1 MIKKCWYPMK
11 GLVTKNMHV
20 KYQSF
25 STQVLKLLARLQ
37 FKKKR
42 VKLKGQGNKV
52 KSVGTHR
59 KVLSPKNSCEI
70 SKSSTL
76 ALTVHKLLV
85 KLKFFLKGSNSRV
98 KVNRLVPTER
108 SCHKEYPCEISKP

>member
-1 MIKKCWYPMK
+1 MK

-85 KLKFFLKGSNSRV
+85 KLKVFF
-98 KVNRLVPTER
+98 
-108 SCHKEYPCEISKP
+108 